1 MTPWFRQGFASLV
14 DKTLQCFTQERQK
27 TPKTFRGVPKNSLA
41 FDKLILKLTDLNKNT
56 ARSFKLQLMS
66 RKILKANKKTMLP
79 RIQCKVILCGLDIHY
94 NRYFNVYFDYNSVTF
109 CIIIVTLLRISQK
122 SSGSYIYKKTIFS
135 TVFVVT

>member
-79 RIQCKVILCGLDIHY
+79 RIQCKAILCGLDIHH
-94 NRYFNVYFDYNSVTF
+94 NRYFNV
-109 CIIIVTLLRISQK
+109 
-122 SSGSYIYKKTIFS
+122 
-135 TVFVVT
+135 